1 MNQVIALGAALLAAD
16 QTWQVTDHHHWPV
29 WVFWLLIFVMLG
41 VSVLN
46 TALRMSH
53 DPRAAG
59 SGAPRAGDALAP

>member
-1 MNQVIALGAALLAAD
+1 MALGAALLAAD
-16 QTWQVTDHHHWPV
+16 QTWQVTDRHHWPV

-53 DPRAAG
+53 DQRAAG
-59 SGAPRAGDALAP
+59 SGAPRAGDASAP